1 MINNKTLYLRLL
13 RYLRPYLPL
22 FFVGITATIIQ
33 GMSQPAIA
41 ALMKPLLDG
50 AFVEKNPDLI
60 FWTPLLLVG
69 LFTIRGIAG
78 FVNNMS
84 FAWVS
89 SKMVMNFRI
98 QMFDQ
103 VLSLPTHFF
112 DNTTVGQI
120 ISKFTNDVTQVTA
133 SATKVLIT
141 LVRDSVTVIGLVG
154 WMFYIDWK
162 VSLLLFALIPFI
174 SILVVVLGKRLR
186 RLNHELQ
193 KRFGNLNHVLSEGL
207 RGQKEVK
214 MYGGKT
220 YEHKRFKETSNWV
233 RRYQMKVQAASAVG
247 IPIVEIISAVV
258 MAAIIY
264 LTTSQVASEQMTVG
278 EFMSFFAALGLLLTP
293 IKRLTHVNEPLQRS
307 LAAAESVFGLID
319 EPAEIDSANGE
330 RHKLLGNIQFKSITF
345 SYAQSEKPAI
355 NNLSLSIK
363 QGQTVALVGASGSG
377 KTSLANLLPRLYD
390 IQSGEIL
397 IDNINI
403 KEISLLSLRE
413 SISLVSQDVML
424 FNDTLKANITYG
436 SLSIDEE
443 KLTTAIEAANAD
455 EFISKMPDGLLTHIG
470 ENGVKLS
477 GGQRQ
482 RIAIARAIYK
492 DAPIL
497 ILDEA
502 TSALDNESETQ
513 VQEALENL
521 KQDRTTLVIAHR
533 LSTIQNADRIIVM
546 DNGEIVESG
555 THEELLAN
563 RGEYWKLQNPHD

>member
-1 MINNKTLYLRLL
+1 
-13 RYLRPYLPL
+13 
-22 FFVGITATIIQ
+22 
-33 GMSQPAIA
+33 
-41 ALMKPLLDG
+41 
-50 AFVEKNPDLI
+50 
-60 FWTPLLLVG
+60 
-69 LFTIRGIAG
+69 
-78 FVNNMS
+78 
-84 FAWVS
+84 
-89 SKMVMNFRI
+89 
-98 QMFDQ
+98 
-103 VLSLPTHFF
+103 
-112 DNTTVGQI
+112 
-120 ISKFTNDVTQVTA
+120 
-133 SATKVLIT
+133 
-141 LVRDSVTVIGLVG
+141 
-154 WMFYIDWK
+154 
-162 VSLLLFALIPFI
+162 
-174 SILVVVLGKRLR
+174 
-186 RLNHELQ
+186 
-193 KRFGNLNHVLSEGL
+193 
-207 RGQKEVK
+207 
-214 MYGGKT
+214 MYGGQT
-220 YEHKRFKETSNWV
+220 YEYKRFEETSNWV
-233 RRYQMKVQAASAVG
+233 RRYQMKVLATSAVG
-247 IPIVEIISAVV
+247 IPLVEIISAVV
-258 MAAIIY
+258 MAVIIY